1 MLFPFLTSQW
11 ISAEGNG
18 GYPMAVCQAALDG
31 AVIVNSLH
39 DLYSRAYGREPTF
52 VEAHHISVVYG
63 ATLVVIS
70 AHWRENDGTHLPKH
84 YMRFIAAFTTFTES
98 EMSTA
103 RTIIKNNLDYAL
115 HERLVSLKRA
125 LNSVA
130 GEPDPAGAD
139 LPNVDATSSCG
150 EEDQALT
157 PYSGFC

>member
-39 DLYSRAYGREPTF
+39 DLYSRAYGREPTH

-63 ATLVVIS
+63 ATLVVIF
-70 AHWRENDGTHLPKH
+70 AHWREDDESHLPKH

-98 EMSTA
+98 EMSAA
-103 RTIIKNNLDYAL
+103 RTIIKNNLEYAL
-115 HERLVSLKRA
+115 HERLASLKRA
-125 LNSVA
+125 LNIVA
-130 GEPDPAGAD
+130 GEPDPARSD
-139 LPNVDATSSCG
+139 SPSVDATSICS
-150 EEDQALT
+150 EEGQALT
-157 PYSGFC
+157 PDSGFC